1 MNKGMRIRLSTC
13 VVAVC
18 TISAPA
24 PGSAQVTSISQP
36 SSSPA
41 EAGVC
46 ELHVWTSTDY
56 VAEQHGL
63 LEGFGAV
70 GAIVDMAISKRPAR
84 SIGGQMAQYLDG
96 DTELAELRKVDLATI
111 LRRPGL
117 RILPEPGVLTWKE
130 TKSLSKNPERR
141 ASSTAPC
148 YAEIII
154 SSIVYSKAALFSGHL
169 YLNIAYR
176 DFTGRKS
183 PTFVLGFGKTA
194 LEKFPARADDQA
206 DAARAEIRDAF
217 RAAFAEY
224 AMKKLAS

>member
-1 MNKGMRIRLSTC
+1 MNKKMVIRLSTS

-18 TISAPA
+18 MISVPA
-24 PGSAQVTSISQP
+24 TGLAQVTSVSP
-36 SSSPA
+36 SSTASA
-41 EAGVC
+41 EDGVC

-70 GAIVDMAISKRPAR
+70 GAIVDMAINKRPAR
-84 SIGGQMAQYLDG
+84 SVGGQMAQYLDG
-96 DTELAELRKVDLATI
+96 DAELAELRKVDLATI
-111 LRRPGL
+111 LKRPGL
-117 RILPEPGVLTWKE
+117 RVFLEPGALSWKE
-130 TKSLSKNPERR
+130 TKSLKKNSSRR
-141 ASSTAPC
+141 ASSTAQC

-154 SSIVYSKAALFSGHL
+154 SSIVYSKAALFRGNL
-169 YLNIAYR
+169 YVNIAYR
-176 DFTGRKS
+176 DFTGRTL

-217 RAAFAEY
+217 KAAVAAY
-224 AMKKLAS
+224 AMKNLAS